1 MFTEKYRNLT
11 KNRPLTYCF
20 YSKSEGEKVIKVS
33 ENQQFTTVDGFER
46 TIH

>member
-20 YSKSEGEKVIKVS
+20 YSKGEGEEAIKAS
-33 ENQQFTTVDGFER
+33 ENQLFTIVDGFER